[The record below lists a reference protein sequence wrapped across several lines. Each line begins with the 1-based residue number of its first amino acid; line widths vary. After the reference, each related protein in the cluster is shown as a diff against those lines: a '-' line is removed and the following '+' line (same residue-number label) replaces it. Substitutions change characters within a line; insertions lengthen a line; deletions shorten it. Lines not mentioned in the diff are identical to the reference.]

1 MSGLDANRCL
11 GGIRAAVPRPVRFS
25 GQVVRG
31 KLLRHCSKTHYAVSK
46 DRLPDSLDHVNVT
59 LAAVQMSM
67 TDDVGHN
74 VATAE
79 RLARAAAA
87 DGAQVI
93 VIPELFEGLYFC
105 VDQLPE
111 HFSRAQPVE
120 GHPTVAHFAALAAE
134 LGVVL
139 PVSIYERAG
148 QATFNTVVIIDAD
161 GSVLGWYRKSHIPD
175 GPGYTEK
182 YYFNPGD
189 TGFRVW
195 PTRFGNVGV
204 AICWDQWFPE
214 SARCM
219 ALQGADFLLYPTA
232 IGSEPSIPSWDS
244 SGHWQRVMQGHAG
257 ANLMPLVACN
267 RFGFEQGRADRS
279 ITFYGSSFIADSTGE
294 KVAEASRDA
303 ETVIAATFDL
313 DELRAMRNSWGVFR
327 DRRPELY
334 GSLLTLDG
342 VSRPT
347 G

>member
-1 MSGLDANRCL
+1 
-11 GGIRAAVPRPVRFS
+11 V
-25 GQVVRG
+25 
-31 KLLRHCSKTHYAVSK
+31 T
-46 DRLPDSLDHVNVT
+46 VT

-67 TDDVGHN
+67 TDDVDRN

-79 RLARAAAA
+79 RLVREAAAS
-87 DGAQVI
+87 GAQI
-93 VIPELFEGLYFC
+93 ILIPELFEGLYFC

-111 HFSRAQPVE
+111 HFARARPVD
-120 GHPTVAHFAALAAE
+120 GHPTVEHFRRLAAE

-148 QATFNTVVIIDAD
+148 QATFNSVAMIDTD
-161 GSVLGWYRKSHIPD
+161 GSVLGVYRKSHIPD

-204 AICWDQWFPE
+204 GICWDQWFPE

-232 IGSEPSIPSWDS
+232 IGSEPPSPEWDS

-257 ANLMPLVACN
+257 ANLMPVVACN
-267 RFGFEQGRADRS
+267 RFGFEQGKADRS
-279 ITFYGSSFIADSTGE
+279 ITFYGSSFIADATGA
-294 KVAEASRDA
+294 KVAEAGRDNEA
-303 ETVIAATFDL
+303 VLTATFDV
-313 DELRAMRNSWGVFR
+313 DELRTMRNTWGLFR

-334 GSLLTLDG
+334 HPLLTLDG
-342 VSRPT
+342 ITNPR